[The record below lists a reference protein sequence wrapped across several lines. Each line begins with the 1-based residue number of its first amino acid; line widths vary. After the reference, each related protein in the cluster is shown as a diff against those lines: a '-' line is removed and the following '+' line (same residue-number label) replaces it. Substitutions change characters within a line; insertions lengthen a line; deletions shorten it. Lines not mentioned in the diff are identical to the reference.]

1 MSPLARD
8 LSTLPKENTA
18 ATGSSPDAEPR
29 FVHLL
34 VAEMAAANLEAG
46 PKPTAFGTRVRHS
59 DAGKC
64 ARAIGYR
71 AIGLP
76 DSDPMDLPGV
86 WVTSLGTLIH
96 ERWQEALRR
105 TYPDAEIEPKLGIE
119 GFDAS
124 GHADAV
130 VTLPDRK
137 VLVELKTTGGFS
149 YKMKVGERGNPE
161 GPSYEHLLQAA
172 LNGVAVD
179 ADEIV
184 IAYIA
189 TEAISRQ
196 AASRK
201 PHLTE
206 MSRFCAEWTFTRD
219 EFEPLAAMERARLQ
233 GILDVVDGG
242 ELPKRI
248 IPSPELPH
256 RAEIVDPSK
265 GRWEVRNN
273 EGEIVDTGTFWA
285 CMYCSFQSVCATTKP
300 GRIPDAS
307 VTAGQVEQLSME
319 VAS

>member
-1 MSPLARD
+1 MTLARD
-8 LSTLPKENTA
+8 LSTLPRA
-18 ATGSSPDAEPR
+18 AIAKTGAAPDTHPR

-34 VAEMAAANLEAG
+34 VEQMKAANDKAG
-46 PKPTAFGTRVRHS
+46 PKPTAHGTRVRHS

-71 AIGLP
+71 AVGIP
-76 DSDPMDLPGV
+76 ESDPMDLPGV

-96 ERWQEALRR
+96 EAWQAALRITYPEAL
-105 TYPDAEIEPKLGIE
+105 IEPKLGID
-119 GFDAS
+119 GLDAS

-137 VLVELKTTGGFS
+137 VLVELKTTGGYS
-149 YKMKVGERGNPE
+149 YKMKVGERGQPE

-179 ADEIV
+179 ADEVV
-184 IAYIA
+184 IGYIA

-206 MSRFCAEWTFTRD
+206 LSRFCAEWTFTRD
-219 EFEPLAAMERARLQ
+219 EFEPLAEMERRRIQ
-233 GILDVVDGG
+233 GILDVVDRG
-242 ELPKRI
+242 ELPRRI
-248 IPSPELPH
+248 IPSPELPKG
-256 RAEIVDPSK
+256 AEITNPAK
-265 GRWEVRNN
+265 GVWEVHDAD
-273 EGEIVDTGTFWA
+273 GGLVDTGSFWA
-285 CMYCSFQSVCATTKP
+285 CTYCPFQATCATTP
-300 GRIPDAS
+300 AGRIPIAD
-307 VTAGQVEQLSME
+307 VTGRKA

>member
-8 LSTLPKENTA
+8 LSTLPTEKSTKVAN
-18 ATGSSPDAEPR
+18 SPDPQPR

-34 VAEMAAANLEAG
+34 VAEMAAANIEAG
-46 PKPTAFGTRVRHS
+46 PKSTAFGTRIRHS

-71 AIGLP
+71 AVGVA

-96 ERWQEALRR
+96 EQWQEALRHA
-105 TYPDAEIEPKLGIE
+105 YPDALIEPKLGIE
-119 GFDAS
+119 GLDAS

-149 YKMKVGERGNPE
+149 YKMKVGERGTPE

-184 IAYIA
+184 IGYIA

-206 MSRFCAEWTFTRD
+206 LSRFCAEWTFTRE
-219 EFEPLAAMERARLQ
+219 EFEPLAAMERQRLQ

-248 IPSPELPH
+248 IPSPELPK
-256 RAEIVDPSK
+256 RAEIVDPAK
-265 GRWEVRNN
+265 GRWEVRSADGAV
-273 EGEIVDTGTFWA
+273 EDMGTFWA
-285 CMYCSFQSVCATTKP
+285 CTYCSFQSLCSRTEA
-300 GRIPDAS
+300 GRIP
-307 VTAGQVEQLSME
+307 VTAVTELE
-319 VAS
+319 AVAS